1 MTSSIEIKVPDIGG
15 IADVEI
21 IELLIKA
28 GDTIELEQSLAVMES
43 DKASMD
49 LPSPSAG
56 VVQTVH
62 VKVGDKVSE
71 GTLIATLTAATE
83 AAAPAPVIAPVET
96 VAEQP
101 KVVTSD
107 PEVAKT
113 AAQPLP
119 VAETT
124 TAPVVAIQPTAENEG
139 TIAHASPA
147 IRRYA
152 RELGVDINTVKVGSG
167 RKGRITKEDL
177 KQHVKQLIKG
187 TQTQSAPTAS
197 VGGSGIQPIP
207 AVDFSKFGEVEE
219 LALSKI
225 KRLTGQHL
233 SRVWLNLPMVTYH
246 DEVDITEMEA
256 FRVALNG
263 EKGTEIKLT
272 GLLFIM
278 KALVA
283 AMQKFPT
290 FNSSLSSNGNS
301 LILKKFFHIGIAVD
315 TPNGLVVPVIRDV
328 DKKGLHQLAVELGEK
343 SAKARKGE
351 LTPADMQGGCMTIS
365 SLGGIGGTAFTPI
378 VNAPEVAILGVTR
391 SAMKPVWN
399 GKEFIPRLM
408 LPLDLTYDH
417 RVIDGAEGA
426 RFMAALCAYL
436 NDVRRLLV

>member
-1 MTSSIEIKVPDIGG
+1 MSSLDIKVPDIGG

-49 LPSPSAG
+49 LPAPLAG
-56 VVQTVH
+56 IVQTVH

-71 GTLIATLTAATE
+71 GSLIATLAAAGEVLAPVVSTKTVVETPTVTAAPTIE
-83 AAAPAPVIAPVET
+83 TSPPMVE
-96 VAEQP
+96 
-101 KVVTSD
+101 
-107 PEVAKT
+107 
-113 AAQPLP
+113 
-119 VAETT
+119 
-124 TAPVVAIQPTAENEG
+124 TAPVAQEISTPVEHQAITTNDDY
-139 TIAHASPA
+139 IAHASPS

-152 RELGVDINTVKVGSG
+152 RELGIDINTIKVGSG
-167 RKGRITKEDL
+167 RKGRITKDDV
-177 KQHVKQLIKG
+177 KAHVKKII
-187 TQTQSAPTAS
+187 TTPQTPIQAAPIVNS
-197 VGGSGIQPIP
+197 GSGIQPIP
-207 AVDFSKFGEVEE
+207 AVDFSKFGDIEE
-219 LALSKI
+219 MPLSKI

-246 DEVDITEMEA
+246 DEVDITDMEA
-256 FRVALNG
+256 FRVAMNG
-263 EKGTEIKLT
+263 EKGADVKLT

-283 AMQKFPT
+283 ALQKFPT
-290 FNSSLSSNGNS
+290 FNSALSPNGES

-328 DKKGLHQLAVELGEK
+328 DKKGLHELAIELGEL

-351 LTPADMQGGCMTIS
+351 LKPAEMQGGCMTIS

-378 VNAPEVAILGVTR
+378 VNAPEVVILGVTR

-399 GKEFIPRLM
+399 GTEFIPRLM

-426 RFMAALCAYL
+426 RFMATVCAYL
-436 NDVRRLLV
+436 NDVRRLLL

>member
-28 GDTIELEQSLAVMES
+28 GDIIELEQSLAVMES

-49 LPSPSAG
+49 LPSPTAG

-71 GTLIATLTAATE
+71 GTLIATVTAAGQV
-83 AAAPAPVIAPVET
+83 ASAPVAVVET

-101 KVVTSD
+101 KLTV
-107 PEVAKT
+107 PEAEVAKPVAQAAPVLAAVQT
-113 AAQPLP
+113 IAAPAVTQAQP
-119 VAETT
+119 
-124 TAPVVAIQPTAENEG
+124 EG
-139 TIAHASPA
+139 HVAHASPS

-167 RKGRITKEDL
+167 RKGRITKEDVKNHI
-177 KQHVKQLIKG
+177 KQIV
-187 TQTQSAPTAS
+187 TTAQTQAAPAANGG
-197 VGGSGIQPIP
+197 GGSGIQPIP
-207 AVDFSKFGEVEE
+207 AVDFSKFGAVEE
-219 LALSKI
+219 VGLSKI

-263 EKGTEIKLT
+263 EKGNEVKLT

-283 AMQKFPT
+283 TMQKFPT
-290 FNSSLSSNGNS
+290 FNSSLSPNGDS

-328 DKKGLHQLAVELGEK
+328 DKKGLLELAVELGEK

-391 SAMKPVWN
+391 SAMRPVWD

-426 RFMAALCAYL
+426 RFMATLCAYL
-436 NDVRRLLV
+436 NDVRRLLL